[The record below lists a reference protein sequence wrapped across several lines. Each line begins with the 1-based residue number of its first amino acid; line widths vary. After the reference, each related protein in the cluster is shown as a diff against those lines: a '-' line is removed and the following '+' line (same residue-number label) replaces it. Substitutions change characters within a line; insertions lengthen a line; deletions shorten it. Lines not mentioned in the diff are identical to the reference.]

1 MKIEYYSQTISKKNF
16 AKIPKN
22 SLTAG
27 YSDFYMTLL
36 GCRVYSHSV
45 YTYNKV
51 NLPNRRYPVIA
62 PIENLNSNF

>member
-1 MKIEYYSQTISKKNF
+1 MKIEYYSQTISKKDF
-16 AKIPKN
+16 AKIQKN

-36 GCRVYSHSV
+36 DCRVYSHSV

-62 PIENLNSNF
+62 PIENLNNNF